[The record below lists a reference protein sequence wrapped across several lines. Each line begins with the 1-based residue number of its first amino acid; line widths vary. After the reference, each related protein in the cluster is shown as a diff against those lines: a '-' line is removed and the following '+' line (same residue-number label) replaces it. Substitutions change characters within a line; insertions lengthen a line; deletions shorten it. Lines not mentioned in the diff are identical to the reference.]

1 MAYSRQAAAS
11 MATKSR
17 HSPGCMSPISV
28 SAAVPGFHV
37 TVCFVPWGLDDDDA
51 IPCRVIQT
59 QRVGGVVD
67 AVDRGAVEGHRLIG
81 LHAGRVP
88 GDRGVEIVGALQS
101 V

>member
-37 TVCFVPWGLDDDDA
+37 TVCFVPWA
-51 IPCRVIQT
+51 SMTMTRSH
-59 QRVGGVVD
+59 
-67 AVDRGAVEGHRLIG
+67 AEGHRLIG